1 MADTYTCMTCRMFFD
16 SAEVQRSHYR
26 APWHC
31 FNLKRKVAGL
41 PPVSE
46 ESFEDK
52 VKALKSEKIALDTQ
66 ALQAK
71 QRPASKKTHK
81 FQVTKGKGRNAA
93 GNLAMAATELGIT
106 LEDTPVETMEGVDSE
121 EESEPELT
129 EEEMIEQ
136 RLKNARPV
144 PITEC
149 LFDGHESSD
158 LQENLDYTRSKY
170 SFFIPEIENLTD
182 LEGLVTYLGEKV
194 GIGYTCLY
202 CGKDYQS
209 LQSVRGH
216 MVDKSHCKLKFYEE
230 LDEYEE
236 YYNFG
241 EEDDEEDVDGE
252 NKHRSLITV
261 NDDGSVDTGITL
273 SETGAEL
280 ILQNGRSIG
289 NRAYKMYYKQR
300 HRPSE
305 SRTSVLTVQLVKQY
319 SELGVLREKRAD
331 EIIARKKQERRIRHN
346 NGEQVKIQLKAN
358 RLQKYMHHKECMT

>member
-16 SAEVQRSHYR
+16 SAEVQRNHYR

-52 VKALKSEKIALDTQ
+52 VKALKTEKIALDHQ
-66 ALQAK
+66 ALAAK
-71 QRPASKKTHK
+71 HRPASKKTHK
-81 FQVTKGKGRNAA
+81 FQITKGKGNGRNAA
-93 GNLAMAATELGIT
+93 GNLAMAADELGIS
-106 LEDTPVETMEGVDSE
+106 LEDTPVESVDDDSAE
-121 EESEPELT
+121 EEEPELT

-144 PITEC
+144 PVTEC

-158 LQENLDYTRSKY
+158 LESNLEYTRSKF
-170 SFFIPEIENLTD
+170 SFFLPEIENLVD
-182 LEGLVTYLGEKV
+182 LEGLMTYLGEKV
-194 GIGYTCLY
+194 GVGYTCLY

-209 LQSVRGH
+209 LPAVRSH
-216 MVDKSHCKLKFYEE
+216 MVDKSHCKLRFYEE
-230 LDEYEE
+230 LEEYDE
-236 YYNFG
+236 YYNF
-241 EEDDEEDVDGE
+241 EENAEDE
-252 NKHRSLITV
+252 NNSRSLITV

-273 SETGAEL
+273 SDTGAEL
-280 ILQNGRSIG
+280 VLHNGRTLG
-289 NRAYKMYYKQR
+289 NRAYKTYYKQR

-305 SRTSVLTVQLVKQY
+305 SRTSVLMVQLVKQY
-319 SELGVLREKRAD
+319 NELGVLREKRAD